1 MEVEPVFASLIL
13 EQLRARNAAEATYSC
28 IFADYQSLLANNREL
43 QVKRLCL
50 LPYDGSK

>member
-28 IFADYQSLLANNREL
+28 IFADYQALLANNREL
-43 QVKRLCL
+43 QVEKTVLTAYML
-50 LPYDGSK
+50 

>member
-28 IFADYQSLLANNREL
+28 IFSDYQALLGSNRDL
-43 QVKRLCL
+43 QVSRF
-50 LPYDGSK
+50 DDVSE